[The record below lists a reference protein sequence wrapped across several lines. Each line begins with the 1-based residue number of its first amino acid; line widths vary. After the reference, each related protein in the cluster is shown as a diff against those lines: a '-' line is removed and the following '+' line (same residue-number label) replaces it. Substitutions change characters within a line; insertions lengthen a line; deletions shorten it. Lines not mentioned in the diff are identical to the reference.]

1 GAGHRPAG
9 LRHDRCAGEI
19 PDAGRGDR
27 MTDGID
33 LPLWA
38 AVATALCVVVGAGL
52 ALIGSL
58 GLLRLPNFYQ
68 RLHAPTLGTTLGA
81 GAILIGSMIFF
92 SALGTRLAVHEILIG
107 IFVTITTP
115 VSFILLLKATRHRGV
130 EDAKESIDQ

>member
-1 GAGHRPAG
+1 MSGAVAAARPLGRAIVG
-9 LRHDRCAGEI
+9 RLPALLTPLLRSLLAR
-19 PDAGRGDR
+19 
-27 MTDGID
+27 
-33 LPLWA
+33 LPLGCLA
-38 AVATALCVVVGAGL
+38 SLLLGL
-52 ALIGSL
+52 LLTVGSL

-92 SALGTRLAVHEILIG
+92 SVLGTRLVVHEILIG

-115 VSFILLLKATRHRGV
+115 VSFILLLKATRHRQI